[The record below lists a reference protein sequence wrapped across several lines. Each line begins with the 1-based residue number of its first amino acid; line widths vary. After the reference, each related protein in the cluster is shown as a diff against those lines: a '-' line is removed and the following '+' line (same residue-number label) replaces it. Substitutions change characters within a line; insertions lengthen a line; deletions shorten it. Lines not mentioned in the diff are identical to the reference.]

1 MTNPVAKEAS
11 RLRIAVVGA
20 GVAGLSAAR
29 EALRRRPDAELVVY
43 EAASR
48 VGGLVATD
56 RPRAGLLVERG
67 PDSVATQKP
76 AALEMAR
83 ELGLGD
89 ELVSDGVAPRRAFV
103 VHEGKLVP
111 MPRSL
116 FGASGSSHEIL
127 LSPLLTAKGK
137 LRLALEPFVP
147 RRASEG
153 SETVADFVGRRF
165 GSELVERALDP
176 VLRGIYGAPAS
187 ELGAAEILPHLV
199 AFERRHGSVAR
210 GMTRTSPPAPKGSAP
225 LPPAVS
231 FKGGM
236 EALPTRLAAELGE
249 RVRTK
254 TRIARLGRR
263 DGAFV
268 VEAEAGEVSTFDRVV
283 LAVPVTEASRLL
295 LELAPEAARE
305 LCAVRTADVETVTFV
320 FARDAIPRPLSGTGF
335 VVARGE
341 RRVLTAMT
349 WSSRKWH
356 GRAPLDVELLRCF
369 FEAHGMDDA
378 TALAAVRAD
387 LADLLDIQADPLE
400 TYLDRRTAV
409 LPVYEVGHL
418 ARIARVRAL
427 LSGLP
432 GLALAGN
439 AFDGLGIPDCLASGR
454 KAAEHVLTESVLP
467 LSA

>member
-1 MTNPVAKEAS
+1 MTARASGEAN

-20 GVAGLSAAR
+20 GIAGLSAGR
-29 EALRRRPDAELVVY
+29 ELLRRRPDAELVVY
-43 EAASR
+43 EAAPR

-56 RPRAGLLVERG
+56 RPRAGLVVERG

-76 AALEMAR
+76 AALEVAR

-89 ELVSDGVAPRRAFV
+89 ELVSGGVAPRRAFV
-103 VHEGKLVP
+103 VHGGKLVP

-116 FGASGSSHEIL
+116 FGASGGSHEL
-127 LSPLLTAKGK
+127 LHSPLLTAKGNI
-137 LRLALEPFVP
+137 RLALEPFVP
-147 RRASEG
+147 RRATPEG
-153 SETVADFVGRRF
+153 ETVADFVGRRF

-199 AFERRHGSVAR
+199 AFERAHGSVAR
-210 GMTRTSPPAPKGSAP
+210 GMTRTSPPKGAER

-236 EALPTRLAAELGE
+236 DALPARLAAELGD
-249 RVRTK
+249 RVRTS
-254 TRIARLGRR
+254 TRIARVGRR
-263 DGAFV
+263 DGAFRI
-268 VEAEAGEVSTFDRVV
+268 ETETGEVSDFDRLV

-295 LELAPEAARE
+295 LDLSPEAARE
-305 LCAVRTADVETVTFV
+305 LCSVRTADVETVTFV
-320 FARDAIPRPLSGTGF
+320 FPRDAIPRPLSGTGF

-369 FEAHGMDDA
+369 FEAHGMDDRA
-378 TALAAVRAD
+378 ALAAVRAD
-387 LADLLDIQADPLE
+387 LADLLDIQGDPLE
-400 TYLDRRTAV
+400 TFLDRRAAV

-418 ARIARVRAL
+418 ARVARVRGL
-427 LSGLP
+427 LAGFS

-439 AFDGLGIPDCLASGR
+439 AYDGIGIPDCLASGR
-454 KAAEHVLTESVLP
+454 KAADHVLSDSVLP